1 MSESQNPSRDARTPE
16 APTAERS
23 RRRASLTKL
32 LILVAIGHAVAIVA
46 LSPGLWLHRE
56 ESVEEVLKRGEEAL
70 AADRLDD
77 ALRDFN
83 RVLDKQPP
91 PAPIFV
97 KAADLARQADRLRRQ
112 RGPATVPAD
121 VPALPSASAAPPDKT
136 ANTTTPAPTAATKP
150 ARPTGESKKDDFVP
164 PELRGK

>member
-1 MSESQNPSRDARTPE
+1 MSGSPNPSRDAHAAE

-32 LILVAIGHAVAIVA
+32 LIIVAIGHVIVIVA
-46 LSPGLWLHRE
+46 MSPELWLYRE
-56 ESVEEVLKRGEEAL
+56 ESIEEILKRGEEAL

-77 ALRDFN
+77 ALKDFN

-112 RGPATVPAD
+112 RGPTTTPAD
-121 VPALPSASAAPPDKT
+121 VPALPNAPAAPSDKPAST
-136 ANTTTPAPTAATKP
+136 ATPAPAVTTKP
-150 ARPTGESKKDDFVP
+150 SKPAGETKNNDFVP